1 MKTTTET
8 ALCKPFLKSGTTSD
22 HLRNRKTTYG
32 TYTAAQPDNTFT
44 LCICGKT
51 PMHRLP
57 PGKTHITAL
66 TRPDERPLLRG
77 TSNRS
82 AHACRAAEST
92 EQADTTA
99 GDTVGVAQPRVAGV
113 RPDRAQTRGILT
125 HPNTRH
131 TPSVDRE
138 PSRLNPFL
146 TSSQS
151 GCWVA
156 MASPSSRV
164 SGRRSSASMSLRATS
179 GSRLR

>member
-1 MKTTTET
+1 MPVYLPVGPDVMRDGVFRKHGWFRRGFTPSVGGWPLKTTTET

-92 EQADTTA
+92 EQADTTT

-113 RPDRAQTRGILT
+113 RPDRTQTRGILT

-131 TPSVDRE
+131 TRC
-138 PSRLNPFL
+138 LIL
-146 TSSQS
+146 
-151 GCWVA
+151 
-156 MASPSSRV
+156 
-164 SGRRSSASMSLRATS
+164 
-179 GSRLR
+179 